1 MIKTLA
7 AAERSEKV
15 KFSIPRSVQQSIPI
29 HHIYEG
35 GVWQVGTRHSKSW
48 RFADV
53 NYAAASDEDRESIFR
68 SYQSVLNALPTDA
81 AAKIT
86 IFNRRM
92 NHADFERT
100 VLMKPHG
107 DALDRYRT
115 EYNRILTDQVGAGNN
130 LVQEKYVTI
139 SIPQRKIEESRAYF
153 RRVDANLTQSFG
165 RLDSGAW
172 EISMQERLR
181 LLHDFF
187 RPGEEELF
195 SYEQASVLRRGM
207 DFRDLICPDGLQFRA
222 GYFEMGGKFGRVL
235 FMRDYASFI
244 SDEMIKDLSD
254 FSRNLLL
261 SIDILPIPTEEAV
274 REVQSRILGVETDIT
289 RWQQR
294 QNRQNNFTAT
304 VPYDLEQMRTES
316 KDLLEDLTARD
327 QRLMFAC
334 VTLVHIAD
342 SLEQLDADTQTLQ
355 SIAQEK
361 LCGFSVLRYQ
371 QEDGLNTVLPYGLR
385 RIHALRTL
393 TTESCAVLMPFRAQE
408 IQDPGGLYYGVNA
421 ISKNLL
427 ICDRKRLISPHAFYL
442 GVSGSG
448 KSVAMKNTIA
458 NVALST
464 NDDIIIIDAE
474 REYAPIARALGGE
487 VIEISPNSQHHI
499 NPLDLQ
505 DGYEDG
511 ENPIAMKS
519 ELITSILEQQMGA
532 GLLTGSQKSIIDR
545 CTASVYQN
553 YFHAKGAR
561 PMPLLSDWRAEVLK
575 QPDPEAREIALAA
588 ELITEG
594 SLNVFAHPTNVDIN
608 NRIVVLDLYEMGE
621 QLRPTALV
629 VALEAIQN
637 RVMENRKRGKYTWVF
652 LDEVYLYFKYKYSG
666 EILYRAWKR
675 FRKYGAA
682 LTAASQN
689 VEECLKSETARLM
702 FANSEFLLLFNQAAT
717 DRAEL
722 SKLLHISD
730 TQLGY
735 ITNAE
740 AGHGLLRMGG
750 SIVPF
755 VNTIPRQTELY
766 KLMTTTPGEV

>member
-172 EISMQERLR
+172 EISMQER
-181 LLHDFF
+181 
-187 RPGEEELF
+187 
-195 SYEQASVLRRGM
+195 M
-207 DFRDLICPDGLQFRA
+207 DFRDLICPDGLRFRDS
-222 GYFEMGGKFGRVL
+222 YFEMGDKFGRVL
-235 FMRDYASFI
+235 FLKDFGSYLRD
-244 SDEMIKDLSD
+244 DMIADLSAI
-254 FSRNLLL
+254 SRSLVL
-261 SIDILPIPTEEAV
+261 SIDILPIPTDEAV
-274 REVQSRILGVETDIT
+274 REVQSRILGIETDIT

-294 QNRQNNFTAT
+294 QNDKNNFSAS
-304 VPYDLEQMRTES
+304 VPYELEQLRAEA
-316 KDLLEDLTARD
+316 KEYLDDLTVRD
-327 QRLMFAC
+327 QRMMFAV

-342 SLEQLDADTQTLQ
+342 TLEQLNADTETLRTIGREH
-355 SIAQEK
+355 SCHFAT
-361 LCGFSVLRYQ
+361 LYYQ

-385 RIHALRTL
+385 RVRALRTL
-393 TTESCAVLMPFRAQE
+393 TTESVAVLMPFRAQE
-408 IQDPGGLYYGVNA
+408 IQDAGGICYGVNA
-421 ISKNLL
+421 VSKNLL
-427 ICDRKRLISPHAFYL
+427 ICNRKRLISPHAFYL

-448 KSVAMKNTIA
+448 KSVGMKNTIA
-458 NVALST
+458 SIALST
-464 NDDIIIIDAE
+464 DDDIIVVDAE
-474 REYAPIARALGGE
+474 REYGGLIRALGGE
-487 VIEISPNSQHHI
+487 IIEISPHSPHHI
-499 NPLDLQ
+499 NPLEMG
-505 DGYEDG
+505 DGYDAD
-511 ENPIAMKS
+511 ENPIAVKA
-519 ELITSILEQQMGA
+519 EVITSILEQQMGA
-532 GLLTGSQKSIIDR
+532 GTLTGSHKSLIDR
-545 CTASVYQN
+545 CKANVY
-553 YFHAKGAR
+553 R
-561 PMPLLSDWRAEVLK
+561 PYLKSRGRRPAPLLTDWRNEVMR
-575 QPDPEAREIALAA
+575 QVDPEAREIALAA

-594 SLNVFAHPTNVDIN
+594 SLNVFAHEGNVN
-608 NRIVVLDLYEMGE
+608 MSSRIVALDLYEMGE

-629 VALEAIQN
+629 VTLEAIQN
-637 RVMENRKRGKYTWVF
+637 RVAANRKRGKFTWVF
-652 LDEVYLYFKYKYSG
+652 IDECYLYFKYKYSA
-666 EILYRAWKR
+666 EVLYRAWKR
-675 FRKYGAA
+675 WRKYGAP
-682 LTAASQN
+682 LTAATQN

-702 FANSEFLLLFNQAAT
+702 LANSEFLLLFNQAAT

-722 SKLLHISD
+722 GRLLRLSD
-730 TQLGY
+730 TQMSY
-735 ITNAE
+735 VTNAE

-750 SIVPF
+750 SLVPF
-755 VNTIPRQTELY
+755 VNTIPKDTDLY
-766 KLMTTTPGEV
+766 RLMTTTPGEG

>member
-1 MIKTLA
+1 
-7 AAERSEKV
+7 
-15 KFSIPRSVQQSIPI
+15 
-29 HHIYEG
+29 
-35 GVWQVGTRHSKSW
+35 
-48 RFADV
+48 
-53 NYAAASDEDRESIFR
+53 
-68 SYQSVLNALPTDA
+68 
-81 AAKIT
+81 
-86 IFNRRM
+86 
-92 NHADFERT
+92 
-100 VLMKPHG
+100 
-107 DALDRYRT
+107 
-115 EYNRILTDQVGAGNN
+115 
-130 LVQEKYVTI
+130 
-139 SIPQRKIEESRAYF
+139 
-153 RRVDANLTQSFG
+153 
-165 RLDSGAW
+165 
-172 EISMQERLR
+172 
-181 LLHDFF
+181 
-187 RPGEEELF
+187 
-195 SYEQASVLRRGM
+195 
-207 DFRDLICPDGLQFRA
+207 
-222 GYFEMGGKFGRVL
+222 MGGKFGRVL

-244 SDEMIKDLSD
+244 SDEMIKDLSA

-553 YFHAKGAR
+553 YFHAKGAL

-730 TQLGY
+730 TQLSY

-755 VNTIPRQTELY
+755 VNTIPRETELY
-766 KLMTTTPGEV
+766 KLMTTTPGENLV